1 MSKFFSHTENGLKRI
16 PMVNL
21 DIVMAEA
28 ERLRQKWCKEERVGL
43 SLSQTYNSH
52 VINQEIVQV
61 SNSRYFKIVLAVF
74 RNLCAESVLSQL
86 SMYACVKLTIKELFM
101 FVREKLRKSWVV
113 QKHYNLPWINQ
124 NAKNK
129 HLFSVGHSFI
139 DTHYNRNDNITT
151 YRTLTL
157 K

>member
-1 MSKFFSHTENGLKRI
+1 
-16 PMVNL
+16 
-21 DIVMAEA
+21 
-28 ERLRQKWCKEERVGL
+28 VGL

-101 FVREKLRKSWVV
+101 FVREKLR
-113 QKHYNLPWINQ
+113 
-124 NAKNK
+124 
-129 HLFSVGHSFI
+129 
-139 DTHYNRNDNITT
+139 
-151 YRTLTL
+151 
-157 K
+157 